1 MESSK
6 ANKLKMF
13 DLIILALS
21 VYVLLALL
29 VETFFKLPPELTKLL
44 NFIDNI
50 VCVIFIYDFL
60 YRLIKAESKL
70 KFMKWGWIDLISSIP
85 MIDFLRWGRAFRI
98 MRLFR
103 LLRAFRSTK
112 YLIHYVFKN
121 RQQGAFT
128 SVALIAIL
136 MVIFSSIA
144 ILQVEVDPN
153 SNIKTAEDAIW
164 WAFVTVTTVGYG
176 DKYPIT
182 TEGRVIA
189 AFLMITGVGLFGT
202 FTGFVASWFVED
214 KRKEEIIDS
223 SSN

>member
-1 MESSK
+1 MDNSQN
-6 ANKLKMF
+6 NKLKMF
-13 DLIILALS
+13 DLVILALS
-21 VYVLLALL
+21 VYVLIALL
-29 VETFFKLPPELTKLL
+29 ADTFFKLPPELSKLL

-50 VCVIFIYDFL
+50 VCAIFLIDFF
-60 YRLIKAESKL
+60 YRLFKAESKL
-70 KFMKWGWIDLISSIP
+70 KFLKWGWIDFISSIP
-85 MIDFLRWGRAFRI
+85 MVDFLRWGRAFRI

-112 YLIHYVFKN
+112 YLASYVFRN

-128 SVALIAIL
+128 SVAIIAIL

-144 ILQVEVDPN
+144 MLQVETDPN
-153 SNIKTAEDAIW
+153 SNIKTAEDSIW

-176 DKYPIT
+176 DKYPVT

-189 AFLMITGVGLFGT
+189 AFLMITGVGLFGA

-214 KRKEEIIDS
+214 KGKDKITDS
-223 SSN
+223 PNT

>member
-1 MESSK
+1 
-6 ANKLKMF
+6 MF
-13 DLIILALS
+13 DLVILALS
-21 VYVLLALL
+21 VYVLIALL
-29 VETFFKLPPELTKLL
+29 ADTFFKLPPELSKLL

-50 VCVIFIYDFL
+50 VCAIFLIDFF
-60 YRLIKAESKL
+60 YRLFKAESKL
-70 KFMKWGWIDLISSIP
+70 KFLKWGWIDFISSIP
-85 MIDFLRWGRAFRI
+85 MVDFLRWGRAFRI

-112 YLIHYVFKN
+112 YLASYVFRN

-128 SVALIAIL
+128 SVAIIAIL

-144 ILQVEVDPN
+144 MLQVETDPN
-153 SNIKTAEDAIW
+153 SNIKTAEDSIW

-176 DKYPIT
+176 DKYPVT

-189 AFLMITGVGLFGT
+189 AFLMITGVGLFGA

-214 KRKEEIIDS
+214 KGKDKITDS
-223 SSN
+223 PNT